1 MEYDLDM
8 KSVIPKAPA
17 YRRFL
22 LLIALVVV
30 WRVSAGC
37 SHEPSETLTI
47 AFSNDMNGEI
57 RSCGCAA
64 DDFGGLGRRATLLN
78 IVRDSTENFVLLDAG
93 DFFGRELNYGKE
105 KADVTMKS
113 MVLMGYDGVVL
124 GEKEFGFGVDYIV
137 KRAGEIGLPVLVAN
151 LYDAATDSLL
161 FPPSWVVNFASGL
174 NVGLIGV
181 VGARLKMPPQVPQGR
196 LRFGDP
202 KQAVEREIEEL
213 GDEVDIIVVLAHM
226 PRGEAWKIVS
236 DIPDVDLVVSGHEG
250 KPMRTTRRVGNGF
263 ILQNSSKGLY
273 MGVAFAVLEKDRRG
287 IRNLTNQFLP
297 LSQIYQDDE
306 AIFKLFRAYDMSVA
320 AKEKSAIPAAIFE
333 ARAGLKKPFAG
344 SEACRDCHETEY
356 EIWKS
361 SEHAKA
367 FAILEER
374 SRQYDRDCT
383 PCHTTGFYAR
393 GGFERL
399 TVTPQLVDVGC
410 EACHGNGHDHVL
422 DPDAANTPDDAA
434 ESCRACHN
442 AEQSP
447 DFDFDTRWAHIQH

>member
-8 KSVIPKAPA
+8 KSIIPETPA

-22 LLIALVVV
+22 LLVVLVVF
-30 WRVSAGC
+30 WLVSAGC
-37 SHEPSETLTI
+37 SQERSETLTI

-64 DDFGGLGRRATLLN
+64 DDFGGLGRRATVLH
-78 IVRDSTENFVLLDAG
+78 IVRDSTENFLLLDAG
-93 DFFGRELNYGKE
+93 DFFGRDLNYGKE

-137 KRAGEIGLPVLVAN
+137 KRTEEIGLPVLAAN
-151 LYDAATDSLL
+151 LYDAGSDSLL

-181 VGARLKMPPQVPQGR
+181 VGSLLKMPTQVPTGR
-196 LRFGDP
+196 LRIGDP
-202 KQAVEREIEEL
+202 KRAVQREIEEL
-213 GDEVDIIVVLAHM
+213 GDDVDIIVVLAHM

-236 DIPDVDLVVSGHEG
+236 DIPDVDLVVSGHDG
-250 KPMRTTRRVGNGF
+250 KPMRTIRRVGNGF

-273 MGVAFAVLEKDRRG
+273 MGVAFAVLQKDRRG
-287 IRNLTNQFLP
+287 IGKLTNQFLP

-306 AIFKLFRAYDMSVA
+306 AISKLFRSYDMSVA
-320 AKEKSAIPAAIFE
+320 AKAKSAIPAAVFE

-344 SEACRDCHETEY
+344 SETCRECHESEY
-356 EIWKS
+356 DIWES
-361 SEHAKA
+361 SGHAKA

-374 SRQYDRDCT
+374 SRQYDKDCT
-383 PCHTTGFYAR
+383 PCHTTGYYAL

-399 TVTPQLVDVGC
+399 ALTPQLVDVGC
-410 EACHGNGHDHVL
+410 EACHGNGHDHVR
-422 DPDAANTPDDAA
+422 DPDASTPGEAA

-442 AEQSP
+442 ADQSP